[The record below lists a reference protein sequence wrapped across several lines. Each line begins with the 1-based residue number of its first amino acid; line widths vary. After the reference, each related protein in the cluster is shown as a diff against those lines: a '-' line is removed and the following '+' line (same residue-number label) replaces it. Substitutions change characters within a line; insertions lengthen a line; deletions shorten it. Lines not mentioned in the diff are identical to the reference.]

1 MSTSDNNLSNYNS
14 LNVPNGSSLKIAL
27 IVSEWNSEITE
38 KLYEGAFK
46 TLIENGVLKKDIKR
60 YNVPGSY
67 ELVYSSK
74 IMQKKNFNIVIA
86 IGSVIKGET
95 RHFDFICQAVA
106 SGISHL
112 NAIGDCPIIFCVLTD
127 DNISQARDR
136 SGGRYGNKGVEAAV
150 SALKMARL
158 I

>member
-14 LNVPNGSSLKIAL
+14 SNVPNGYGLKIAL

>member
-60 YNVPGSY
+60 YSVPGSY

-74 IMQKKNFNIVIA
+74 IITSQINSFTDSSIYSMNNDRVFFCKFIEKLISAFNLLVKNRN
-86 IGSVIKGET
+86 
-95 RHFDFICQAVA
+95 
-106 SGISHL
+106 
-112 NAIGDCPIIFCVLTD
+112 
-127 DNISQARDR
+127 
-136 SGGRYGNKGVEAAV
+136 
-150 SALKMARL
+150 
-158 I
+158 